1 LFLPLIFRYHIPVR
15 LTPYQIITPLIS
27 AVAIFYAWNLVLR
40 RKKSVLEAGLWTIF
54 WGAITLMALYPNLL
68 SYLSAITGIENQE
81 NAVIVTFLGILFFMV
96 FYLVVRLEEL
106 EQKHAKLVR
115 HLALREA
122 GLERNM
128 ETEETDESKETK
140 V

>member
-1 LFLPLIFRYHIPVR
+1 MR